1 MNGPTHRLVAGLGI
15 AAAAAHLEQQN
26 GDQPTAM
33 PLGAGVVGA
42 FCTNLPDIL
51 EPATSPNHRKVFHS
65 VACAVVLI
73 AGFKK
78 AWDWEPEDDLG
89 KFLRFV
95 ALAGTAGYLA
105 HLALDATTK
114 RSLPLI

>member
-15 AAAAAHLEQQN
+15 AAAAAHLEQQI
-26 GDQPTAM
+26 GDETTAR
-33 PLGAGVVGA
+33 PLAAGVVGA

-51 EPATSPNHRKVFHS
+51 EPATSPHHRKVFHS

-78 AWDWEPEDDLG
+78 AWDWEPENDLG
-89 KFLRFV
+89 KLLRFV
-95 ALAGTAGYLA
+95 ALAGTAGYLT

>member
-1 MNGPTHRLVAGLGI
+1 MNGPTHRLAAGPGI

-33 PLGAGVVGA
+33 PLAAGVVGV
-42 FCTNLPDIL
+42 FGTNLPDIL

-78 AWDWEPEDDLG
+78 AWDWEPGDELG
-89 KFLRFV
+89 KLLRFV